1 MQVANMDKNEDR
13 NEHGHF
19 GAIRSTNRNLR
30 LQQRETE
37 TQTNK
42 ILLRCLFVA
51 SLRAFSL
58 SLLLLCGFVHEKTAR
73 ERKRERE
80 SKRKSARETGDTQ
93 RHTERKSCFF
103 SVYFFLVRVQ
113 EQTQTQKQ
121 KQVQTQTQKQK

>member
-51 SLRAFSL
+51 SLRAFSF
-58 SLLLLCGFVHEKTAR
+58 SVLLLCVSLNRKR
-73 ERKRERE
+73 SSKRERE
-80 SKRKSARETGDTQ
+80 RERERARERAQERQVTHRDT
-93 RHTERKSCFF
+93 
-103 SVYFFLVRVQ
+103 
-113 EQTQTQKQ
+113 
-121 KQVQTQTQKQK
+121 

>member
-51 SLRAFSL
+51 SLRAFSF
-58 SLLLLCGFVHEKTAR
+58 SVLLLCVSLMKEQQ
-73 ERKRERE
+73 ERE
-80 SKRKSARETGDTQ
+80 
-93 RHTERKSCFF
+93 
-103 SVYFFLVRVQ
+103 
-113 EQTQTQKQ
+113 
-121 KQVQTQTQKQK
+121 